1 MEVKEILVGY
11 RLGMN
16 YPTGNQVLDFLSNI
30 GIDLTPFSP
39 FVRNPTAENVAPILR
54 MGDSMQISSNQEIGH
69 SVLIDDAAERLG
81 VSRRT
86 VYYRIHEGRLKTIRT
101 RCGSQRVLCASIEAL
116 LQERQAADDR
126 RRGLARAARGRRSDT
141 QAQTFQIEAFS

>member
-1 MEVKEILVGY
+1 
-11 RLGMN
+11 
-16 YPTGNQVLDFLSNI
+16 
-30 GIDLTPFSP
+30 
-39 FVRNPTAENVAPILR
+39 
-54 MGDSMQISSNQEIGH
+54 MQIISNQEIGH

-116 LQERQAADDR
+116 RQERQAADDR
-126 RRGLARAARGRRSDT
+126 RRGLPRAPRGRRSDA